1 MKQIRLFRKTI
12 LFGYILIAILV
23 GSVAYTSFYEWQKLE
38 GLEEENRQID
48 KFRLQLHDAYVRMIE
63 LSLLGETL
71 LEWDADDLVSY
82 HAQRISLDSMLCQLK
97 LAYPSERIDSLRL
110 LLENKEAQMRGILQ
124 VLEKQDAINKKIAE
138 QVPVIVQTSR
148 QEEPTKPKRKGLL
161 GLFGKKE
168 KPKQITTTKVVYT
181 FNRDVVAQQRLQSR
195 RLSEQADSL
204 ATRNGELN
212 RQLQTLI
219 SQMDA
224 KVYDELQ
231 TRETEIIAMRENS
244 YVLVG
249 GMTSFIIFLLLISY
263 MIIHS
268 NNRRINRYKK
278 DSDMLIK
285 KKDHAVRERNEL
297 IASRKK
303 AVHTI
308 VHELRTPLT
317 AIKGYAELI
326 HGQESAET
334 NHHSGNI
341 LQETQRMTSMLNALL
356 EFFRLDNGKE
366 QLNKAPFRLRDVSDI
381 LNAEFR
387 PQAEAKDLNLIIE
400 CSSDVILMGD
410 KERIMQI
417 GNNLLSNAIKFT
429 QSGYITLRLNYEN
442 GNLTLVVE
450 DTGSGMTEEERKRIF
465 QPFERLSNAVT
476 QDGFGLGL
484 SIVKRIT
491 DMQEGSIRVESEKG
505 TGSRFMVTIP
515 MPVADAMTTQTE
527 QPKKLRLE
535 RTCSVAVLDDN
546 EVLLNM
552 MKDMYA
558 SFGVQCDTFGS
569 VGDMMEAM
577 RTYRYDLAIVDL
589 KMPEMNGLEVL
600 ELMRSSSI
608 GNSKEIPV
616 IVATASGSCEAEEL
630 VSQGFSACL
639 FKPFSLSELVAV
651 SENCLSN
658 NADKEEI
665 PDLIPLL
672 AYSDKAMMLDRL
684 IIETKKDPQEV
695 KDAIARGDRK
705 ALEQIT
711 HRLRS
716 SWALMHADKPLGEL
730 QLLLH
735 QEPECSETELQRV
748 VSAILEKGCRIIR
761 IANEE
766 RNKPNED
773 ICN

>member
-63 LSLLGETL
+63 FSLLGETL

-110 LLENKEAQMRGILQ
+110 LLEDKETQMQGILQ
-124 VLEKQDAINKKIAE
+124 VLEEQDAINRKIAE
-138 QVPVIVQTSR
+138 QVPVIVQTTK
-148 QEEPTKPKRKGLL
+148 QEEPTKPKRKGLR

-168 KPKQITTTKVVYT
+168 KPKQITTTKVVYM
-181 FNRDVVAQQRLQSR
+181 FNREAVAQQRLQSR

-204 ATRNGELN
+204 AARNGELN

-231 TRETEIIAMRENS
+231 TREAEIVAMRENS

-278 DSDMLIK
+278 DSDRLIK
-285 KKDHAVRERNEL
+285 KKDQAVRERNEL

-317 AIKGYAELI
+317 AIKGYTELI

-341 LQETQRMTSMLNALL
+341 LQETQRMTTMLNALL

-366 QLNKAPFRLRDVSDI
+366 LLNKAPFRLRDVSDI
-381 LNAEFR
+381 FNAEFR
-387 PQAEAKDLNLIIE
+387 PQAEGKDLNLIIE
-400 CSSDVILMGD
+400 CTSDVILMGD

-429 QSGYITLRLNYEN
+429 QSGNIALHLNYEN
-442 GNLTLVVE
+442 GNLTMVVE
-450 DTGSGMTEEERKRIF
+450 DTGNGMTEEERERIF
-465 QPFERLSNAVT
+465 QPFERLSNAAT

-491 DMQEGSIRVESEKG
+491 DMQKGSIRVESEKG
-505 TGSRFMVTIP
+505 NGSRFTVTIP
-515 MPVADAMTTQTE
+515 MPVADAMTAQAE

-535 RTCSVAVLDDN
+535 RTCSVAALDDN

-558 SFGVQCDTFGS
+558 SIGVHCDVFNNI
-569 VGDMMEAM
+569 GDMMEAM
-577 RTYRYDLAIVDL
+577 RTRNYDFAIIDM

-630 VSQGFSACL
+630 IAYGFTACL
-639 FKPFSLSELVAV
+639 FKPFSLPELMEV
-651 SENCLSN
+651 SRKCLSA
-658 NADKEEI
+658 NADRDEQ
-665 PDLIPLL
+665 PDLTPLL
-672 AYSDKAMMLDRL
+672 AYGDRETMLDRL
-684 IIETKKDPQEV
+684 VTETEKDMQAV
-695 KDAIARGDRK
+695 KDAGVKGDRK
-705 ALEQIT
+705 TLDEWV

-716 SWALMHADKPLGEL
+716 SWAVIRADKPLLGMYE
-730 QLLLH
+730 QLH
-735 QEPECSETELQRV
+735 QEQECPEEELQQA
-748 VSAILEKGCRIIR
+748 VSAILEKGNMIINV
-761 IANEE
+761 ANNE
-766 RNKPNED
+766 RRKLDED
-773 ICN
+773 LRD

>member
-1 MKQIRLFRKTI
+1 MKQIRLFRNTI

-97 LAYPSERIDSLRL
+97 LAYPSERIDSLRM
-110 LLENKEAQMRGILQ
+110 LLEDKETQMQGILQ
-124 VLEKQDAINKKIAE
+124 VLEEQDAINRKIAE
-138 QVPVIVQTSR
+138 QVPVIVQTTK
-148 QEEPTKPKRKGLL
+148 QEEPTKPKRKGLR

-181 FNRDVVAQQRLQSR
+181 FNREAVAQQRLQSR

-204 ATRNGELN
+204 AARNGELN

-231 TRETEIIAMRENS
+231 IREAEIIAMRENS

-278 DSDMLIK
+278 DSDILIK
-285 KKDHAVRERNEL
+285 KKDHAVREKNEL

-317 AIKGYAELI
+317 AIKGYTELI

-341 LQETQRMTSMLNALL
+341 LQETQRMTTMLNALL

-381 LNAEFR
+381 FNVEFR
-387 PQAEAKDLNLIIE
+387 PQAEGKDLNLIIE
-400 CSSDVILMGD
+400 CTSDVILMGD

-429 QSGYITLRLNYEN
+429 QSGNIALHLNYEN
-442 GNLTLVVE
+442 GNLTMVVE
-450 DTGSGMTEEERKRIF
+450 DTGNGMTEEERERIF
-465 QPFERLSNAVT
+465 QPFERLSNAAT

-491 DMQEGSIRVESEKG
+491 DMQKGSIRVESEKG
-505 TGSRFMVTIP
+505 NGSRFTVTIP
-515 MPVADAMTTQTE
+515 MPVADAMTAQAE

-546 EVLLNM
+546 EVLQNM

-558 SFGVQCDTFGS
+558 SVGVQCDTFGS

-577 RTYRYDLAIVDL
+577 RTYRYDLTIVDL
-589 KMPEMNGLEVL
+589 KMPEVNGLEVL

-639 FKPFSLSELVAV
+639 FKPFSLSELMAV
-651 SENCLSN
+651 SEKCLSV

-665 PDLIPLL
+665 PDLTPLL
-672 AYSDKAMMLDRL
+672 AYSDKGMMLDRL
-684 IIETKKDPQEV
+684 IIETEKDMQEV
-695 KDAIARGDRK
+695 KDAGARGDHK
-705 ALEQIT
+705 VLGQIV

-716 SWALMHADKPLGEL
+716 SWSLMHADQPLGEL
-730 QLLLH
+730 QRLLY
-735 QEPECSETELQRV
+735 QEAECSEAGLQRA
-748 VSAILEKGCRIIR
+748 VSAILEKGCQIIR

-766 RNKPNED
+766 KNKPNED
-773 ICN
+773 LCN

>member
-1 MKQIRLFRKTI
+1 MNQNQLFHKYI
-12 LFGYILIAILV
+12 VFGYILIAILV
-23 GSVAYTSFYEWQKLE
+23 GCVAYTSFYEWQKLE

-48 KFRLQLHDAYVRMIE
+48 KFRLLLHDAYVRMIE
-63 LSLLGETL
+63 FSLLGETL
-71 LEWDADDLVSY
+71 LEWDADDLVNY

-110 LLENKEAQMRGILQ
+110 LLEDKEVQMQGILQ
-124 VLEKQDAINKKIAE
+124 VLEKQNAINRKIAE
-138 QVPVIVQTSR
+138 QVPVIVQTSK
-148 QEEPTKPKRKGLL
+148 QEEPTKPKRKGLR

-168 KPKQITTTKVVYT
+168 KPKQTTSTKVVYT
-181 FNRDVVAQQRLQSR
+181 FNRDAVAQQRLQSR

-204 ATRNGELN
+204 AARNGELN
-212 RQLQTLI
+212 RQLQILI

-231 TRETEIIAMRENS
+231 IREAEIIAMRENS

-278 DSDMLIK
+278 DSDILMK
-285 KKDHAVRERNEL
+285 KQEQAVREKNEL

-326 HGQESAET
+326 HAQESAET
-334 NHHSGNI
+334 NHHSGNT
-341 LQETQRMTSMLNALL
+341 LQETQRMTAMLNALL

-366 QLNKAPFRLRDVSDI
+366 QLNKAPFRLRDVSNI
-381 LNAEFR
+381 FNAEFR
-387 PQAEAKDLNLIIE
+387 QQAEGKDLNLIIE
-400 CSSDVILMGD
+400 CTSDVILMGD
-410 KERIMQI
+410 RERIMQI

-450 DTGSGMTEEERKRIF
+450 DTGSGMTEEERERIF
-465 QPFERLSNAVT
+465 HPFERLSNAAT

-491 DMQEGSIRVESEKG
+491 DMQKGSIRVESEKG
-505 TGSRFMVTIP
+505 TGSRFTVTIP
-515 MPVADAMTTQTE
+515 MPVADAMTVQTE

-546 EVLLNM
+546 DVLLNM

-558 SFGVQCDTFGS
+558 SVGVQCDTFGS

-589 KMPEMNGLEVL
+589 KMSEMNGLEVL

-608 GNSKEIPV
+608 GNSKKIPI

-639 FKPFSLSELVAV
+639 FKPFSLSELMAV
-651 SENCLSN
+651 SEKCLSI

-665 PDLIPLL
+665 PDLTSLL

-684 IIETKKDPQEV
+684 IIETEKDLQEV
-695 KDAIARGDRK
+695 KDAGARGDRK
-705 ALEQIT
+705 ALGQIV

-716 SWALMHADKPLGEL
+716 SWALMRADKPLEEL
-730 QLLLH
+730 QRLLH
-735 QEPECSETELQRV
+735 QESECSEAELQCA
-748 VSAILEKGCRIIR
+748 VSAILKKGCRIIR

-766 RNKPNED
+766 RNKPNENL
-773 ICN
+773 CN